1 MVTIVAKR
9 PRDVPKALSPRKHS
23 TVRLRCFGS
32 MGMKESTWI
41 GSRAP

>member
-1 MVTIVAKR
+1 MVTNIAKR
-9 PRDVPKALSPRKHS
+9 TPGRPKGFIPTKHS
-23 TVRLRCFGS
+23 TVPLRCFGS